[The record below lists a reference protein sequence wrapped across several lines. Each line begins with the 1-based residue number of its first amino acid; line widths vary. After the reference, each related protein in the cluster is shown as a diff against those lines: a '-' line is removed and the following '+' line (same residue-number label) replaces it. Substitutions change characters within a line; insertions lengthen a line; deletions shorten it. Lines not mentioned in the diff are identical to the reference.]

1 MSTDTGSE
9 WNSDRDGFPVEVNIM
24 LKLFKMKKHT
34 YSALLGSMLTYLGI
48 GLIAQFQPEK
58 VKQESFDPN
67 CYVAKDSIV
76 NTEVK
81 N

>member
-9 WNSDRDGFPVEVNIM
+9 WDSDRDRFPVEVNIM
-24 LKLFKMKKHT
+24 LRLFKMKKHT
-34 YSALLGSMLTYLGI
+34 NSALLGSMFTYLGI

-58 VKQESFDPN
+58 VEQESFDPN
-67 CYVAKDSIV
+67 FYVAKDSVV
-76 NTEVK
+76 NTEEK